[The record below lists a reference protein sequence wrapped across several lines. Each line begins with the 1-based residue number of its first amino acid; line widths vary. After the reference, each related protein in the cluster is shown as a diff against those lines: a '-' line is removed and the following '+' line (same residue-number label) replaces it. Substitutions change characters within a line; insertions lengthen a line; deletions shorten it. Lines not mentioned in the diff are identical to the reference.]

1 MFFCIRMA
9 QFAAGV
15 EGIALSGVTPPPA
28 YRRFAAPRRPAYVVW
43 QCDGVGSAIVTKFM
57 LFSMKQRLN
66 TLNFINVI
74 C

>member
-1 MFFCIRMA
+1 MFICIRMA

-15 EGIALSGVTPPPA
+15 EGNALSGVSPPPA
-28 YRRFAAPRRPAYVVW
+28 YRRFAAPRRPACLVW
-43 QCDGVGSAIVTKFM
+43 QCGEVGYAIVTKFM
-57 LFSMKQRLN
+57 LFSIKQRLN

>member
-1 MFFCIRMA
+1 MFICIRMA

-15 EGIALSGVTPPPA
+15 EGNALSGVTPPPA
-28 YRRFAAPRRPAYVVW
+28 LRRVAAPRRPACLVW
-43 QCDGVGSAIVTKFM
+43 QCDEFANALVTKIM
-57 LFSMKQRLN
+57 LFSIKQRLN